1 MGLKAPSPSRLE
13 NDIWRQFGRF
23 HRSFSSTL
31 CGHHSFPGVLD
42 VLYVARRSIM
52 CCMPIATLLIFL
64 SLCAD
69 VSAAAVTQFQTQ
81 TTSTG
86 FMPLTTGF
94 TPPPECSSLT
104 IVHSQRYVA
113 LYQGCVGTD
122 PTCCP
127 QSGRLNNTYS
137 PGVCPSGYVAHDAHV
152 GLDRLAVDTLEWEAT
167 CIPQ

>member
-1 MGLKAPSPSRLE
+1 VGGPKSPISLPFGERHLASVRAVPSQLFIYIVWTPLLSR
-13 NDIWRQFGRF
+13 RFG
-23 HRSFSSTL
+23 
-31 CGHHSFPGVLD
+31 
-42 VLYVARRSIM
+42 